1 MVNEKV
7 VVKNRAGLH
16 ARPASMIVQTA
27 STFSSS
33 IFFVKDNS
41 RINAK
46 SIMNLL
52 TMGAA
57 YNTEMVVEAQGDD
70 EQDALQAIVSLF
82 EKKFEE

>member
-46 SIMNLL
+46 SIMNWLS
-52 TMGAA
+52 MGAA